1 MGPAIF
7 IATPPHEAVSVTH
20 FEVGIIKAPFMAL
33 VIGIVAAVEGL
44 SVEGSAG
51 VTGRADHG
59 VGREIDLPGH
69 RARRTVRGLLRLD
82 RDVVM
87 AGSTAIHIRNLVVG
101 FGNKTILN
109 HLNLDVREG
118 EILGLVGASGGGKSV
133 LMRTLVGLLPTRG
146 GQIDFANVRKGERS
160 WGILFQQGA
169 LFSASTARQN
179 VQFPLRENAHLSP
192 RLLDEI
198 ADAKLEMVGLSRA
211 DGDKFPSELSGG
223 MTKRVA
229 LARALALDPAL
240 LFLDEPTSGL
250 DPIAAGEFDA
260 LIRTLHRTRCASRC
274 SW

>member
-1 MGPAIF
+1 
-7 IATPPHEAVSVTH
+7 
-20 FEVGIIKAPFMAL
+20 
-33 VIGIVAAVEGL
+33 
-44 SVEGSAG
+44 
-51 VTGRADHG
+51 
-59 VGREIDLPGH
+59 
-69 RARRTVRGLLRLD
+69 
-82 RDVVM
+82 M

-133 LMRTLVGLLPTRG
+133 LMRTLVGLLPKRG
-146 GQIDFANVRKGERS
+146 GQIDFANVRKGECS

-169 LFSASTARQN
+169 LFSALTARQN

-260 LIRTLHRTRCASRC
+260 LIRTLHRTLRFTVFMVTHDLNSLQAICDRVAALADGRIVTVGPLSSVLESDHPWVKAYFHGARAQTLGFGT
-274 SW
+274 